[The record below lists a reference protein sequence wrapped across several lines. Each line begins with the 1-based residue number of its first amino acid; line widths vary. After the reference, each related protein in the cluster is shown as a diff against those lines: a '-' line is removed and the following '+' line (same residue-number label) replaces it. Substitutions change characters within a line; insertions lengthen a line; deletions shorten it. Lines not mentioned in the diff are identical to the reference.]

1 MAFLMDLQATLAMN
15 QFTCQVNIIIF
26 LGIFY
31 WRIFFSHLKN
41 IRLLMTVCLCLCMPA
56 SSCFSSLFS
65 DQTAACLPFYMALYH
80 TVRLCTWLFICLHI
94 ALFVCVPSIYLS
106 IVLSVCVPFYLFQLF
121 ICLSIVPYLCLS
133 LYLPIYPTVHLS
145 AFSSDCPSDWLI
157 ARQIGRPV
165 SHLIGSLTVIPSLI
179 SRRPI
184 PVSLFSRLGYS
195 WLLASIC
202 LLALSHRIQLSPSKK
217 SSGRMVFY

>member
-1 MAFLMDLQATLAMN
+1 MFLIFVFRPDSSMSAFLHGSLSYCPSVYLTL
-15 QFTCQVNIIIF
+15 
-26 LGIFY
+26 Y
-31 WRIFFSHLKN
+31 
-41 IRLLMTVCLCLCMPA
+41 
-56 SSCFSSLFS
+56 
-65 DQTAACLPFYMALYH
+65 
-80 TVRLCTWLFICLHI
+80 LCTWRLFICLHI

-106 IVLSVCVPFYLFQLF
+106 IVCVPFYLFQLF

-133 LYLPIYPTVHLS
+133 LYLPIYPTVYLS